1 MYLVII
7 CFPVNDV
14 INFEINPIIFK
25 SSRFTTWPKSQNFII
40 FKWLPV
46 ATNILGLGVDLKVCF
61 LKLMCYNKTNRL
73 ILFFSVNPPKDIFSC

>member
-25 SSRFTTWPKSQNFII
+25 SSRFTT
-40 FKWLPV
+40 
-46 ATNILGLGVDLKVCF
+46 
-61 LKLMCYNKTNRL
+61 
-73 ILFFSVNPPKDIFSC
+73 